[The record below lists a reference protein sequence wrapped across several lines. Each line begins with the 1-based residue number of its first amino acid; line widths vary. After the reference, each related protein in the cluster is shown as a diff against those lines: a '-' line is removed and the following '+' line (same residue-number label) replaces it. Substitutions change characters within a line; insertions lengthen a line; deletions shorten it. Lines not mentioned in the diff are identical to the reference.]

1 MKRLLS
7 IIVVLGLLGGGGWW
21 VYAHVFSPAEK
32 RACAHYAALCN
43 ASAQEPS
50 CQQALQKMRELAGDG
65 AVKKAASCM
74 AEADNCMAA
83 NGCIVGAG
91 LGGVGEFFKGMQKAL
106 E

>member
-21 VYAHVFSPAEK
+21 VYAHFFSPAER

-43 ASAQEPS
+43 ASAQEDN
-50 CQQALQKMRELAGDG
+50 CHQALQKMRELAGDQ
-65 AVKKAASCM
+65 ALKMAANCI

-91 LGGVGEFFKGMQKAL
+91 LGGVGEFLKGVQKAL